1 MTGRPLAAFADTSL
15 RHIPQFN
22 AKSRITGRGPKLPVG
37 PPTHFRSTP
46 CCDGKWLVRAAE
58 RRMTVPMISPQWLR
72 KGKFEVKALSPSVMW
87 PPTFGETP
95 MSAVVSGSAPRA
107 IGRTAR
113 LAFPLLIEFPD
124 GISNPKRTRPNA
136 HKGLWESRIVS
147 EKLVNPLSRHTKKLS
162 NLGRRNDLWNCRL
175 VCPAVVL
182 V

>member
-1 MTGRPLAAFADTSL
+1 
-15 RHIPQFN
+15 
-22 AKSRITGRGPKLPVG
+22 
-37 PPTHFRSTP
+37 
-46 CCDGKWLVRAAE
+46 
-58 RRMTVPMISPQWLR
+58 MTVPPISPQWLR

-87 PPTFGETP
+87 QPTFGETP

-124 GISNPKRTRPNA
+124 CISNPKRTRPNA
-136 HKGLWESRIVS
+136 HKGLWESRIAS
-147 EKLVNPLSRHTKKLS
+147 QKLVNPLSRHTKKLS